1 MTPELNEFAAITDT
15 VTQERIDTY
24 AELSTD
30 FNPLHVDPEAA
41 AASEFGGIIAHGPI
55 ALHAFFRA
63 MTGWLG
69 VDALPAGSTVSVAY
83 RAPTRPDD
91 EVTCELREMTEI
103 EPEKFELSAE
113 CLTQDGTVVVSVRAT
128 VTVPEA
134 A

>member
-1 MTPELNEFAAITDT
+1 MSPDTSSFPAVTDT
-15 VTQERIDTY
+15 VTQAEIDVY

-63 MTGWLG
+63 ATQWLG
-69 VDALPAGSTVSVAY
+69 TEAAPAGSNIRITY
-83 RAPTRPDD
+83 RAPTRPGDRITCRLVEASETEPGHF
-91 EVTCELREMTEI
+91 EV
-103 EPEKFELSAE
+103 SAE
-113 CLTQDGTVVVSVRAT
+113 CVNQDETVVVSIAAT
-128 VTVPEA
+128 LVA